1 MSDDLC
7 MRIWGGLGNQMF
19 QYAAGLALSRRLG
32 CGLVLHAVETRPAH
46 ARFALDVFGLDL
58 RLWQPDARDLP
69 LLDRLRG
76 KASGKRA
83 AKAWPG
89 PVFEQQGVCATDGI
103 ETVRPGTYL
112 AGFFQSEEFFADQA
126 DAVRA
131 AFALDRFAE
140 GIDPALLAAAEGP
153 ATASVHI
160 RRGDYA
166 ADPQTTA
173 THGLLGAEHYARAR
187 ALTERLVPVERWL
200 VFSDDA
206 DAAAALTEGWPGRIV
221 VTGQTPAAD
230 MALMARCAHHV
241 IANSSFS
248 WWAAWLG
255 RNPDRTVIAPRHWFS
270 VPEMKRCGYVD
281 GLCPVGWVLV

>member
-1 MSDDLC
+1 MHADLC
-7 MRIWGGLGNQMF
+7 LRIWGGLGNQMF

-32 CGLVLHAVETRPAH
+32 CGLLLHAVETRPDH
-46 ARFALDVFGLDL
+46 ARFALDAFGLDL
-58 RLWQPDARDLP
+58 RLWQPDPRALP

-76 KASGKRA
+76 RTGGKRA
-83 AKAWPG
+83 ARAWPG

-103 ETVRPGTYL
+103 GTVRPGTYL
-112 AGFFQSEEFFADQA
+112 SGFFQSEDFFADHA
-126 DAVRA
+126 AAVRA

-140 GIDPALLAAAEGP
+140 GIDPALLAAAAGS

-166 ADPQTTA
+166 TDPQTTA

-187 ALTERLVPVERWL
+187 ALMERLVPVERWL

-206 DAAAALTEGWPGRIV
+206 TAAAAVTEGWPGRV
-221 VTGQTPAAD
+221 MVTGQSALQD

-255 RNPDRTVIAPRHWFS
+255 RNPARMVIAPRRWFS
-270 VPEMKRCGYVD
+270 VAEMKRCGYVD
-281 GLCPVGWVLV
+281 GLCPVGWILV